1 MTRIQAVDE
10 RVVPFSPHDV
20 WRVLAA
26 ADAYPQWYPRTL
38 MLRLLRYQPGLI
50 GSEIELRPLGG
61 RGFKCRFVSA
71 DAPVRLRVEYF
82 GGFIEGW
89 GEWRL
94 DPHGSGTRVVYEI
107 DVRAQGQLAA
117 WAGALLPLDRIHS
130 RQMSGVLR
138 RLEKR
143 LAATAQASS

>member
-1 MTRIQAVDE
+1 M
-10 RVVPFSPHDV
+10 
-20 WRVLAA
+20 LAA

-61 RGFKCRFVSA
+61 RAFKCRFVA
-71 DAPVRLRVEYF
+71 VDAPVRLRVEYY

-94 DPHGSGTRVVYEI
+94 DPYGSGTRVVYEL
-107 DVRAQGQLAA
+107 DVRALGRLVA
-117 WAGALLPLDRIHS
+117 WAGALVPLGRIHS
-130 RQMSGVLR
+130 HQMQGVLR

-143 LAATAQASS
+143 VAATVATMS